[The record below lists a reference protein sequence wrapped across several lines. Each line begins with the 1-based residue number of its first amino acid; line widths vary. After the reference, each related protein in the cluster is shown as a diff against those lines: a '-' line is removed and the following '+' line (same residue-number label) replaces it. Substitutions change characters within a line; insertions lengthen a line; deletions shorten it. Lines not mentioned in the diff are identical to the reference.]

1 MLKKI
6 YVVRH
11 CEAKVQPSESPL
23 TEKGWKQAGNWLALL
38 MYLPQL
44 PYKGIRKF

>member
-23 TEKGWKQAGNWLALL
+23 TEKGWKQAGNLVDFYSY
-38 MYLPQL
+38 MSMERRY
-44 PYKGIRKF
+44 